1 MGVRFLVCLLLAL
14 PALVACGDGSA
25 PGSSGTASATGRLAH
40 QVSSGPQTMH
50 LVNRLGQVSIT
61 VAGFNNVL
69 FTPDATLFATPGRV
83 AEGGTAEIY
92 YSFNRANLSFHRL
105 EALPH
110 GVTVSRLPS
119 KVVSQSWDKRVV
131 RIETSDG
138 AAYLSTQADCG
149 ELSPISHINP
159 SKPVTDHVT
168 DCNSVTAIERVGET
182 LLLGTAHQIFRMS
195 SVEQG
200 PIITT
205 SPGQGVV
212 VISAKDG
219 ALIQTITTRNG
230 LPEDIVELIRRDPY
244 TGNVW
249 VETPRAMTELTPNLN
264 VIKTWYL
271 HVDFEPQTYQPTI
284 IMSRVPA
291 YDNPFAVLASAIN
304 VISYKDF
311 YLAVMKIP
319 VEVRNQM
326 DDASF
331 IEPSYAETHFPTTMN
346 VLLPFIER
354 DVLQDTGLPR
364 TQIALR
370 NLCRFNDPRV
380 KPVVSKLIATRDVYT
395 KVFAEIHYCVEPS
408 QIPPMSGSSQRIVL
422 QPGGNAMTFMSTPS
436 SGLGHPVIGILE
448 HGSSTSGTRAAELV
462 IKLFVPPLIVWDG
475 VHHIHLTDVTQNAG
489 STPSGSSV
497 TRYYISDTS
506 PIDINTAR
514 VIGQRIVPPLMPGQS
529 DTHQMEI
536 QLPSS
541 LPAGTY
547 YLTACADAE
556 HTVDRLTDQNR
567 CQNANVHGATE
578 NAGGP

>member
-1 MGVRFLVCLLLAL
+1 MNVRFLSCFLFAL
-14 PALVACGDGSA
+14 PALVACGA
-25 PGSSGTASATGRLAH
+25 GSSSGSSETVSAAARVSK
-40 QVSSGPQTMH
+40 QVSSGSQSIQAG
-50 LVNRLGQVSIT
+50 NRRAHVSIT
-61 VAGFNNVL
+61 VADFNNVL
-69 FTPDATLFATPGRV
+69 FTPDAMLFATLGRV
-83 AEGGTAEIY
+83 AEGGTTEIY
-92 YSFNRANLSFHRL
+92 YSFTRANQEFHRL

-110 GVTVSRLPS
+110 GVTVSPLPS
-119 KVVSQSWDKRVV
+119 EIISQSWDKRLV

-149 ELSPISHINP
+149 ELSPFSDV
-159 SKPVTDHVT
+159 KPFKAVTDHVT
-168 DCNSVTAIERVGET
+168 DCNNVTAIERVGET
-182 LLLGTAHQIFRMS
+182 LLLGTAHLIFKMS

-200 PIITT
+200 TIITT

-230 LPEDIVELIRRDPY
+230 LPEDIIELIRRDPY

-264 VIKTWYL
+264 AIKTWYL

-304 VISYKDF
+304 VISYKDL

-331 IEPSYAETHFPTTMN
+331 MEPSYVETYFPTEMN
-346 VLLPFIER
+346 VMLPFIEH
-354 DVLQDTGLPR
+354 DILQATGLPR

-380 KPVVSKLIATRDVYT
+380 KAIVSKLIATRDVYT

-408 QIPPMSGSSQRIVL
+408 QIPPMSGGFQRITVP
-422 QPGGNAMTFMSTPS
+422 PGTNAMTFMSGPN
-436 SGLGHPVIGILE
+436 SGLGHPVVGFVE
-448 HGSSTSGTRAAELV
+448 HVSGTSGTHAAELV
-462 IKLFVPPLIVWDG
+462 IRLFVPPLIVWDG
-475 VHHIHLTDVTQNAG
+475 VHLIHLTDITQNAG
-489 STPSGSSV
+489 STQAGSSV

-514 VIGQRIVPPLMPGQS
+514 MIGQRTVPPLMPGQS

-536 QLPSS
+536 QLPSG

-556 HTVDRLTDQNR
+556 HTVDQLMDQNR
-567 CQNANVHGATE
+567 CQNVVGYGVGE